1 MLLRFHSSKLY
12 KDKTIHWLE
21 VVNIRQCTNRFWYG
35 KKTLFR
41 NYILLILWGINFI
54 ILRIDILFF
63 DDSVW
68 LKFTLSKFAFRHSW
82 QEQRFSFPIVCP
94 SEKKPRTCNFSQ
106 CKILISCFIISTR
119 WSLETTLQSQ
129 FGLPRC
135 FCSKCFHLFYIIEKK
150 IICDNTFSE
159 RSFYPETAHRISQ
172 PFAMSWNTIIQ
183 NYSLILLFGYNFAVG
198 KHKTRFIQLSAVIR
212 IEMEN

>member
-1 MLLRFHSSKLY
+1 M
-12 KDKTIHWLE
+12 
-21 VVNIRQCTNRFWYG
+21 G
-35 KKTLFR
+35 KKHSLGITFSW
-41 NYILLILWGINFI
+41 YSEASILSSSELTSSFLMILSGSN
-54 ILRIDILFF
+54 
-63 DDSVW
+63 SH
-68 LKFTLSKFAFRHSW
+68 LSKFAFRHSW

-172 PFAMSWNTIIQ
+172 PFAMSWNTILQ

>member
-1 MLLRFHSSKLY
+1 M
-12 KDKTIHWLE
+12 
-21 VVNIRQCTNRFWYG
+21 G
-35 KKTLFR
+35 KKHSLGIPFSW
-41 NYILLILWGINFI
+41 YSEASILSSSELTSSFLMILSGSN
-54 ILRIDILFF
+54 
-63 DDSVW
+63 SH
-68 LKFTLSKFAFRHSW
+68 LSKFAFSHSW
-82 QEQRFSFPIVCP
+82 QEQRFSFPIVRP
-94 SEKKPRTCNFSQ
+94 SEKETSTCNFSQ
-106 CKILISCFIISTR
+106 CKISQCISAR

-159 RSFYPETAHRISQ
+159 KSFYPETAHRINQ

-183 NYSLILLFGYNFAVG
+183 NYSLILIFCYSFAVG
-198 KHKTRFIQLSAVIR
+198 KHKTRFIQLWAVIR